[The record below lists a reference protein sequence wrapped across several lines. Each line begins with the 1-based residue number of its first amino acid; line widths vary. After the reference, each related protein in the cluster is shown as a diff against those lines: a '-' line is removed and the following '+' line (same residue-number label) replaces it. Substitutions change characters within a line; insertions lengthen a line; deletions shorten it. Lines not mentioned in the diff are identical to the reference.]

1 MKACPSMS
9 LASLRLHFSLDVMRA
24 RPFIIIPLICCT
36 QAIAQS
42 GAAAETRLPATAQYQ
57 SQVSAIASQ
66 AVVPEFA
73 KHRER
78 LKGSVKVTFRLDRQ
92 GRVKGLK
99 VVSTNSNP
107 WAQETATRMIRV
119 AKFPPIPKKV
129 IAEQGHDWVDVEA
142 EWSFRI

>member
-1 MKACPSMS
+1 M
-9 LASLRLHFSLDVMRA
+9 HA
-24 RPFIIIPLICCT
+24 RTFVIILPMCCA
-36 QAIAQS
+36 QAFAQS
-42 GAAAETRLPATAQYQ
+42 GIAAETRPSATSLYQ

-78 LKGSVKVTFRLDRQ
+78 LKGGSVKLTFRLDRQ

-99 VVSTNSNP
+99 VVSTKSNR
-107 WAQETATRMIRV
+107 WAEATAVRMIHV

-129 IAEQGHDWVDVEA
+129 IAEQGHDWVDVQA
-142 EWSFRI
+142 EWSFQF

>member
-1 MKACPSMS
+1 
-9 LASLRLHFSLDVMRA
+9 MRA
-24 RPFIIIPLICCT
+24 RPFVIIPLICCAQT
-36 QAIAQS
+36 IAQS
-42 GAAAETRLPATAQYQ
+42 GAAAETRLAATSLYQ
-57 SQVSAIASQ
+57 SKVSAIAFQ

-99 VVSTNSNP
+99 GVSAKSNP
-107 WAQETATRMIRV
+107 WTQETATRMIRA

-129 IAEQGHDWVDVEA
+129 IGEQGHDWVDVEV
-142 EWSFRI
+142 EWSF

>member
-1 MKACPSMS
+1 
-9 LASLRLHFSLDVMRA
+9 MRA
-24 RPFIIIPLICCT
+24 RSFVIIPLICCA

-42 GAAAETRLPATAQYQ
+42 GAAAETRLPATALYQ

-66 AVVPEFA
+66 AVIPEFA

-92 GRVKGLK
+92 GRVKDLK

-107 WAQETATRMIRV
+107 WVQETATRMIRA
-119 AKFPPIPKKV
+119 AKFPPIPRTV
-129 IAEQGHDWVDVEA
+129 IAEQGHDWVDVEV

>member
-1 MKACPSMS
+1 
-9 LASLRLHFSLDVMRA
+9 MRA
-24 RPFIIIPLICCT
+24 RPFVIIPLICCA

-42 GAAAETRLPATAQYQ
+42 GAAAETRLPATSLYQ
-57 SQVSAIASQ
+57 SQVSAIAFQ
-66 AVVPEFA
+66 AVVPELA

-99 VVSTNSNP
+99 VVSANSNP
-107 WAQETATRMIRV
+107 WVQETATRMIRA
-119 AKFPPIPKKV
+119 AKFPRIPKKV

>member
-1 MKACPSMS
+1 
-9 LASLRLHFSLDVMRA
+9 MRA
-24 RPFIIIPLICCT
+24 RPFVIIPLICCA

-42 GAAAETRLPATAQYQ
+42 GAGAETRLPATAQYQ

-66 AVVPEFA
+66 VVVPEFA

-78 LKGSVKVTFRLDRQ
+78 LKGSVKVRFRLDRQ

-99 VVSTNSNP
+99 VVSTKSNP
-107 WAQETATRMIRV
+107 WVQETATRMIRV
-119 AKFPPIPKKV
+119 AKFPPIPKEV

-142 EWSFRI
+142 EWTFRM

>member
-1 MKACPSMS
+1 
-9 LASLRLHFSLDVMRA
+9 MRA
-24 RPFIIIPLICCT
+24 RPFVIISLICCA

-42 GAAAETRLPATAQYQ
+42 GAAAETRLPATSLYL

-92 GRVKGLK
+92 GRVRDLK

-107 WAQETATRMIRV
+107 WTQETATRMIRA
-119 AKFPPIPKKV
+119 AKFPPIPKNV
-129 IAEQGHDWVDVEA
+129 VAEQGHDWVDVEVK
-142 EWSFRI
+142 WSFRI

>member
-1 MKACPSMS
+1 
-9 LASLRLHFSLDVMRA
+9 MRP
-24 RPFIIIPLICCT
+24 RPFVIILLICCA

-42 GAAAETRLPATAQYQ
+42 GAGAETRLPATAQYQ

-107 WAQETATRMIRV
+107 WTQETATRMIRV

-142 EWSFRI
+142 EWSFRL

>member
-1 MKACPSMS
+1 MG
-9 LASLRLHFSLDVMRA
+9 A
-24 RPFIIIPLICCT
+24 RPFVIIPLMCCA

-42 GAAAETRLPATAQYQ
+42 GAAAETQLPATALYQ

-107 WAQETATRMIRV
+107 WVEETAARMIRA
-119 AKFPPIPKKV
+119 AKFPPIPRTV

-142 EWSFRI
+142 KWSFRI

>member
-1 MKACPSMS
+1 
-9 LASLRLHFSLDVMRA
+9 
-24 RPFIIIPLICCT
+24 LICCA

-42 GAAAETRLPATAQYQ
+42 GAAAETRLPATSLYQ

-73 KHRER
+73 NHRER
-78 LKGSVKVTFRLDRQ
+78 LKGGSVKVTFRLDRQ

-99 VVSTNSNP
+99 VVSTNSNL
-107 WAQETATRMIRV
+107 WAQETAARMIRA

-142 EWSFRI
+142 EWSFRM

>member
-1 MKACPSMS
+1 
-9 LASLRLHFSLDVMRA
+9 MRA
-24 RPFIIIPLICCT
+24 RAFVIIPLICCT

-42 GAAAETRLPATAQYQ
+42 GSGAETRLPATAQYQ

-73 KHRER
+73 KHRAR

-107 WAQETATRMIRV
+107 WTQETATRMIRA
-119 AKFPPIPKKV
+119 AKFPPIPKTV

-142 EWSFRI
+142 KWSFRM

>member
-1 MKACPSMS
+1 
-9 LASLRLHFSLDVMRA
+9 MRA
-24 RPFIIIPLICCT
+24 RLFVIISLICCA
-36 QAIAQS
+36 QAIAQM
-42 GAAAETRLPATAQYQ
+42 GAAAEMRLPATSLYQ

-99 VVSTNSNP
+99 VVSTKSNP
-107 WAQETATRMIRV
+107 WTQETATRMIRA
-119 AKFPPIPKKV
+119 AKFPPIPKTV

-142 EWSFRI
+142 KWSFRM